1 MPTTCIINRYPN
13 FQLLAPAVN
22 VIFLNIAAAEN
33 ASLKSVQ
40 VIVTGDK
47 DLNALKKRYFRDDV
61 FTDTISFNYNEPG
74 QPIEGEIYLSID
86 RIQEN
91 AAQYNNSFRNEL
103 MLVLIHS
110 LLHLIGYE
118 DNTATGQKRM
128 EQRQQAYLDD
138 IHPKYLYR
146 IYQRQ

>member
-1 MPTTCIINRYPN
+1 MPANFIINRYPD

-22 VIFLNIAAAEN
+22 AIFRNIAAAEN
-33 ASLKSVQ
+33 ADLKSVQ

-47 DLNALKKRYFRDDV
+47 DLNALKKRYFQDDV

-91 AAQYNNSFRNEL
+91 AAQYNSSFRSEL

-118 DNTATGQKRM
+118 DNTATGRTRM
-128 EQRQQAYLDD
+128 EQRQHAYLDK

-146 IYQRQ
+146 IFHRQ